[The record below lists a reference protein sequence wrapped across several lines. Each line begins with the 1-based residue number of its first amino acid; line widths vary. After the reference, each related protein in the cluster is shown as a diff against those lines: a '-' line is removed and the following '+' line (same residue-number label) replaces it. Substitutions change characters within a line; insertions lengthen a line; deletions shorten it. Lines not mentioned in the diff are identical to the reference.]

1 MYSNT
6 IIKLDLIIIII
17 QKYCEKYLKPDKA
30 ISDINKSKTIKFVL
44 DQLNDIR
51 KTKDFKVLKSIFTIE
66 KKHKIKDLKDWLNIL
81 CVNKPGLFSK
91 HFNLDVEIDMTKGY
105 KTYVNLLS
113 KLENNKTKVDLKEPN
128 KKISILFNLLFYSFK
143 NTKITGGGTKEEELR
158 RRLLQ
163 HEIIKLFVRAGT
175 ERRLKKIARSAASAA
190 RTVRTI
196 GPSGSR
202 GSGSGSRGSGS
213 GSRGSGSR
221 GSGSGSGS
229 RGSGSGSGS
238 RGSGSGSRGLGSGA
252 PAGIDK
258 SVRSKFNWRKLQNVI
273 FDKNKSKNLFLK
285 LLKNASVREQVQN
298 RKILT
303 EILALQVEDLIYKE
317 AFVEHWKTHFERKV
331 PNLMAIVTSFKDDYV
346 GIDKYKN
353 LDDAFF
359 SKVTSF
365 HEDYDGELDLE
376 KLEARMCVFLALL
389 LNLWT
394 YEGNNWVYNLVI
406 QRNLGRP
413 YRRFNNFFENFYT
426 NYLGPHMV
434 KFAEYLKDNG
444 YQHFLEESDYD
455 NYIKNNTE
463 DLGHKYMCSLSLL
476 ARYFCNKINKEFF
489 DKNKNKA
496 INVYFGTSPQVA
508 NMLFNPPDGKIQPF
522 KIAQSATRDVEV
534 ALDFADGNKD
544 RGTGERKI
552 IVYKIQNSDKTIYSA
567 IPLEFFSNFTSE
579 LELLL
584 VPERASTP
592 GSIEAEIVRN
602 SRSIY
607 LQNLK
612 ETIEKTYIE
621 QLQTLTG
628 KSQDLIDLG
637 NDPVTFIF
645 VGDPGEA
652 SLSKTITFIVT
663 AKKFKKNVEKSKVIT
678 KNMLLVSL
686 DQLLDLGDLDDLKS
700 LEDWELSGDFFK
712 ETGTTDPEVAQQAG
726 SSSTPLDQYT
736 SDTPVDFELGFGQ
749 ITLKLDQITPDPQ
762 QMASG
767 HGAMTSSHVAMTP
780 GHGAMTPGHVA
791 MTPGHGAMTPGHGEM
806 ASSHGAMTPGHVAMT
821 PGHVAMTPGH
831 VAMTPGHGEMEFEV
845 DQ

>member
-1 MYSNT
+1 
-6 IIKLDLIIIII
+6 
-17 QKYCEKYLKPDKA
+17 LK
-30 ISDINKSKTIKFVL
+30 N
-44 DQLNDIR
+44 
-51 KTKDFKVLKSIFTIE
+51 
-66 KKHKIKDLKDWLNIL
+66 
-81 CVNKPGLFSK
+81 
-91 HFNLDVEIDMTKGY
+91 
-105 KTYVNLLS
+105 
-113 KLENNKTKVDLKEPN
+113 
-128 KKISILFNLLFYSFK
+128 
-143 NTKITGGGTKEEELR
+143 
-158 RRLLQ
+158 
-163 HEIIKLFVRAGT
+163 
-175 ERRLKKIARSAASAA
+175 IARSAA

-229 RGSGSGSGS
+229 RGSGSGLGSRGSGSGSRGSGS
-238 RGSGSGSRGLGSGA
+238 RGSGSGSRGSGSGA
-252 PAGIDK
+252 PASGGIDK
-258 SVRSKFNWRKLQNVI
+258 SVRSKFNWRKLQNAI

-346 GIDKYKN
+346 GIDKYKY

-365 HEDYDGELDLE
+365 HEDYDGENEDLKQAFSQIDMDVEMDSEIDTETELDLE

-406 QRNLGRP
+406 RGNLGQP
-413 YRRFNNFFENFYT
+413 YQRFNNFFADFYT

-434 KFAEYLKDNG
+434 KFAKYLRDNG
-444 YQHFLEESDYD
+444 YQHFLEESDYYK
-455 NYIKNNTE
+455 YIKNNTK

-508 NMLFNPPDGKIQPF
+508 NMLFNPDGIIQSF

-544 RGTGERKI
+544 SGTGERKI

-567 IPLEFFSNFTSE
+567 IPLEFFSNFKSE

-584 VPERASTP
+584 VPERA
-592 GSIEAEIVRN
+592 
-602 SRSIY
+602 
-607 LQNLK
+607 L
-612 ETIEKTYIE
+612 
-621 QLQTLTG
+621 
-628 KSQDLIDLG
+628 
-637 NDPVTFIF
+637 
-645 VGDPGEA
+645 
-652 SLSKTITFIVT
+652 
-663 AKKFKKNVEKSKVIT
+663 
-678 KNMLLVSL
+678 
-686 DQLLDLGDLDDLKS
+686 
-700 LEDWELSGDFFK
+700 
-712 ETGTTDPEVAQQAG
+712 
-726 SSSTPLDQYT
+726 
-736 SDTPVDFELGFGQ
+736 
-749 ITLKLDQITPDPQ
+749 
-762 QMASG
+762 
-767 HGAMTSSHVAMTP
+767 
-780 GHGAMTPGHVA
+780 
-791 MTPGHGAMTPGHGEM
+791 
-806 ASSHGAMTPGHVAMT
+806 
-821 PGHVAMTPGH
+821 
-831 VAMTPGHGEMEFEV
+831 
-845 DQ
+845 